1 VRTKGG
7 VNLSRKG
14 RPVSSNPKDTR
25 LFVRLPKEDDKF
37 LEKYAEENGT
47 TKSEV
52 VRKMI
57 ERLRKGQK

>member
-1 VRTKGG
+1 M
-7 VNLSRKG
+7 SRKG